1 MRMCV
6 WGLVAIAALAFAGP
20 VSAAIIVVDDFVQPS
35 GTTRTPDN
43 PINTTPAGTNQ
54 TLSRYQGSTG
64 LTGIIGSGDVREMS
78 AQNIVSS
85 YTVANL
91 GGNTPP
97 LDNGAAAR
105 YYSTVNSATGAYTFG
120 NASTRYFP
128 GTSTAN
134 LTVPGTSNT
143 GYAGRGQGGLQYDGF
158 RNTTVSQQLL
168 SKSGTGTNAPFG
180 RAINGS
186 TGLNWS
192 GQKYLVFQNLVV
204 DGAGKSQASGTGA
217 PTGGITN
224 KAFAMTVTLN
234 SRTTGTAQYRYTR
247 DLLLSDDA
255 KYFYMPLGP
264 NNAVNQTNLE
274 GSGWN
279 RTTSGGTTAAP
290 ATLSNIS
297 GLQIWFDNTPIGYS
311 VNSKV
316 SFDQI
321 FLSDSLVPE
330 PSTFVML
337 GFGGIGLAWCA
348 RRRKA

>member
-1 MRMCV
+1 MRV

-20 VSAAIIVVDDFVQPS
+20 VSAAIIVVDDFVQPT
-35 GTTRTPDN
+35 GVTRTPDM
-43 PINTTPAGTNQ
+43 PINTSPAGTNQ
-54 TLSRYQGSTG
+54 TLSRYQGSSG
-64 LTGIIGSGDVREMS
+64 LTSIIGSGDVREMS
-78 AQNIVSS
+78 AQNNVSS
-85 YTVANL
+85 YNSANL
-91 GGNTPP
+91 GGTVPTNT
-97 LDNGAAAR
+97 DNAGTIR
-105 YYSTVNSATGAYTFG
+105 YYSTVDSATGAYTFG
-120 NASTRYFP
+120 NASRRYFP
-128 GTSTAN
+128 GTNSAN
-134 LTVPGTSNT
+134 ATVPGTT
-143 GYAGRGQGGLQYDGF
+143 ATAYAGRGQGGLQYDGL
-158 RNTTVSQQLL
+158 RNTTVSQQQLAKFG
-168 SKSGTGTNAPFG
+168 SSSAPFG

-192 GQKYLVFQNLVV
+192 GQKYLVFKNLVV

-217 PTGGITN
+217 PTGGVTN

-247 DLLLSDDA
+247 DLLLTDDA
-255 KYFYMPLGP
+255 QYFYMPLGP
-264 NNAVNQTNLE
+264 NNATNQTNLL
-274 GSGWN
+274 GSGWS

-290 ATLSNIS
+290 VTLSSIT
-297 GLQIWFDNTPIGYS
+297 GLQIWFDNTAIGYS

-321 FLSDSLVPE
+321 FLSDQLVPE